1 MSHTAFSV
9 LLSVYSKEKETY
21 LIDSLNSIINQ
32 TLPPNEI
39 ILVKDGSLP
48 DKLND
53 IINSFQTQYP
63 ILKVISL
70 KQNQGLGK
78 ALNEG
83 IKHCN
88 YSLIARMDT
97 DDIAKPERFEK
108 QIKFFEAHPYIDVC
122 SAWIEEF
129 ENDTNNIVSIKKLPE
144 NHHEILKYAKYRC
157 PINHPVVM
165 YKKEII
171 LKAGGYQGFPED
183 YRLWVKLIMN
193 GAKFYNIQE
202 SLLYFRFS
210 RNMIKRRGGWKYAIT
225 DIQSQI
231 DFYKLGLFGLST
243 LIYNIFIRTTIRL
256 IPNQIRHF
264 IYQKILRK

>member
-1 MSHTAFSV
+1 
-9 LLSVYSKEKETY
+9 
-21 LIDSLNSIINQ
+21 
-32 TLPPNEI
+32 
-39 ILVKDGSLP
+39 
-48 DKLND
+48 
-53 IINSFQTQYP
+53 
-63 ILKVISL
+63 
-70 KQNQGLGK
+70 
-78 ALNEG
+78 
-83 IKHCN
+83 
-88 YSLIARMDT
+88 
-97 DDIAKPERFEK
+97 
-108 QIKFFEAHPYIDVC
+108 
-122 SAWIEEF
+122 
-129 ENDTNNIVSIKKLPE
+129 
-144 NHHEILKYAKYRC
+144 
-157 PINHPVVM
+157 M

-243 LIYNIFIRTTIRL
+243 LIYNIFIHTTIRL